1 MPALLFGAISGFV
14 EVSICH
20 PLDTVKTRV
29 QNSKSNT
36 FTIIKNIYQKEGI
49 KGYYRGLTAVY
60 LSVIPKN
67 AIRFSSFHYYN
78 SIIHSNFLS
87 GLLAGMTEA
96 IMVVNPTEVCK
107 IRIQTQYNSVRNPE
121 SVIKYKNIYQTIF
134 LILKEEGIS
143 PFYRGLVPTILR
155 QSLNQASNFYFF
167 NLLNQEY
174 DLNPFISGCISGS
187 IGPIF
192 NNPLDVIKTKIQT
205 SIKKIKV
212 LDIIHSIIKN
222 DGIKG
227 FYKGLFPRLLRIIPG
242 QGITFTVFDY
252 LHKNYK

>member
-1 MPALLFGAISGFV
+1 MSALIFGAISGFV

-20 PLDTVKTRV
+20 PLDTIKTRV
-29 QNSKSNT
+29 QNRNSNT
-36 FTIIKNIYQKEGI
+36 FKTIKNIYNKEGI

-78 SIIHSNFLS
+78 SIINNNFYS

-96 IMVVNPTEVCK
+96 IVIVNPTEVCK
-107 IRIQTQYNSVRNPE
+107 IRIQSQYNSVRNPE
-121 SVIKYKNIYQTIF
+121 SIIKYKNIYQTIF

-143 PFYRGLVPTILR
+143 PFYRGIIPTVLR
-155 QSLNQASNFYFF
+155 QSLNQATNFYFF
-167 NLLNQEY
+167 NLLKNEY

-205 SIKKIKV
+205 SIHQIKM
-212 LDIIHSIIKN
+212 LDIINSIIKN

-242 QGITFTVFDY
+242 QGITFTVYDY
-252 LHKNYK
+252 LQKNYK